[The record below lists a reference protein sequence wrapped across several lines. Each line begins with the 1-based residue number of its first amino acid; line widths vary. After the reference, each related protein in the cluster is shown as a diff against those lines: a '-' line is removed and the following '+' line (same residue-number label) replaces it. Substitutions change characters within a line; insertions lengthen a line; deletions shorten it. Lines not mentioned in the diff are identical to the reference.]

1 MSGVPCLAALLR
13 NAEMVGT
20 FQDEQGRAIAMY
32 EWITITAY
40 PWIKAL
46 HVIAVIS
53 WMAGMLYLPRLF
65 VYHCDAEVGSKQS
78 ETFKVMEWRLLKAII
93 NPAMIITWLAGL
105 YLAWSGHWY
114 TSGWFHGK
122 LALVLILSG
131 VHGFFSRWV
140 KDFAADRNT
149 RSQKFYRI
157 INEVPTALMI
167 LIVIMVIV
175 KPF

>member
-1 MSGVPCLAALLR
+1 
-13 NAEMVGT
+13 
-20 FQDEQGRAIAMY
+20 MY

-40 PWIKAL
+40 PWIKAM

-65 VYHCDAEVGSKQS
+65 VYHCEAEIGSRQS
-78 ETFKVMEWRLLKAII
+78 ETFKVMERRLLKAII
-93 NPAMIITWLAGL
+93 NPAMTVTWLAGI

-122 LALVLILSG
+122 LTLVLILSA
-131 VHGFFSRWV
+131 VHGFFSRAV

-157 INEVPTALMI
+157 INEVPTVLMV
-167 LIVIMVIV
+167 LIVILVIV

>member
-1 MSGVPCLAALLR
+1 
-13 NAEMVGT
+13 
-20 FQDEQGRAIAMY
+20 MY
-32 EWITITAY
+32 LWL
-40 PWIKAL
+40 KAF
-46 HVIAVIS
+46 HIIAVIA

-65 VYHCDAEVGSKQS
+65 VYHCEAEPGSKQS
-78 ETFKVMEWRLLKAII
+78 ETFKVMERRLLKAII

-105 YLAWSGHWY
+105 YLAWSGHWFG
-114 TSGWFHGK
+114 SGWFHGK
-122 LALVLILSG
+122 LALVIVLSG
-131 VHGFFSRWV
+131 VHGFFARWV

-167 LIVIMVIV
+167 LIVILVIV

>member
-1 MSGVPCLAALLR
+1 
-13 NAEMVGT
+13 
-20 FQDEQGRAIAMY
+20 MY

-46 HVIAVIS
+46 HVIAVIA

-65 VYHCDAEVGSKQS
+65 VYHCEAEIGSKQS
-78 ETFKVMEWRLLKAII
+78 ETFKVMERRLLRAII
-93 NPAMIITWLAGL
+93 NPAMILTWLAGL
-105 YLAWSGHWY
+105 YLAWSGHWFS
-114 TSGWFHGK
+114 SGWLHGK
-122 LALVLILSG
+122 LALVILLSG
-131 VHGFFSRWV
+131 VHGFFSRCV

-157 INEVPTALMI
+157 INEVPTLLMI
-167 LIVIMVIV
+167 GIVILVVV

>member
-1 MSGVPCLAALLR
+1 
-13 NAEMVGT
+13 
-20 FQDEQGRAIAMY
+20 MY

-40 PWIKAL
+40 PWIKAM

-65 VYHCDAEVGSKQS
+65 VYHCEAEIGSRQS
-78 ETFKVMEWRLLKAII
+78 ETFKVMERRLLKAII
-93 NPAMIITWLAGL
+93 NPAMTVTWLAGI

-122 LALVLILSG
+122 LTLVLILSA
-131 VHGFFSRWV
+131 VHGFFSRAV

-157 INEVPTALMI
+157 INEVPTVLMVLVVI
-167 LIVIMVIV
+167 LVIV

>member
-1 MSGVPCLAALLR
+1 
-13 NAEMVGT
+13 
-20 FQDEQGRAIAMY
+20 MY

-40 PWIKAL
+40 PWIKAM

-65 VYHCDAEVGSKQS
+65 VYHCEAEIGSKQS
-78 ETFKVMEWRLLKAII
+78 ETFKVMERRLLKAII
-93 NPAMIITWLAGL
+93 NPAMIVTWLAGI

-122 LALVLILSG
+122 LTLVLILSA
-131 VHGFFSRWV
+131 VHGFFSRAV

-157 INEVPTALMI
+157 INEVPTALMA
-167 LIVIMVIV
+167 LIVILVIV